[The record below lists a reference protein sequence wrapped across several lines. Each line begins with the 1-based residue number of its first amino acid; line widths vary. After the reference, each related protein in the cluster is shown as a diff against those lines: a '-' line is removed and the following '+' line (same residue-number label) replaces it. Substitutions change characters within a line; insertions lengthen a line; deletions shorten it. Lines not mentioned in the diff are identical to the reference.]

1 MLRHIHG
8 AGIKTNETEVVML
21 SKLLLERLKV
31 FFLRN
36 QRKPREMWRVRFRS
50 DATGAILDHFTDT
63 REQAQLFRSAF
74 NLGRDPSTA
83 PERVMN

>member
-1 MLRHIHG
+1 
-8 AGIKTNETEVVML
+8 ML

-50 DATGAILDHFTDT
+50 DATGKVLDHLTDT
-63 REQAQLFRSAF
+63 FEQAQLFRSAF
-74 NLGRDPSTA
+74 NLARDPSTA

>member
-1 MLRHIHG
+1 MLD
-8 AGIKTNETEVVML
+8 
-21 SKLLLERLKV
+21 KLLLEKLKA

-36 QRKPREMWRVRFRS
+36 QRPPREMWRVRFRS
-50 DATGAILDHFTDT
+50 DVTGAVLDHFTDT